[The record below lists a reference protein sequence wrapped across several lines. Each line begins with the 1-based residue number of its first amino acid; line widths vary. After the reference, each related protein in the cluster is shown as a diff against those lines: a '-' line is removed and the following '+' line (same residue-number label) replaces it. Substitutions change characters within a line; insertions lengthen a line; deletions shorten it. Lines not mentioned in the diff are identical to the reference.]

1 MKKEKGLHQKAMEP
15 QINRF
20 FSAVDGETKEIL
32 ISWHDYEDGRSL
44 QKTIHIPIEQD
55 PEVGATNFLTEYVPN
70 QYEFEW
76 AKESWRIE
84 IGPVFEGPG
93 PGDGSDAPFNII
105 TFHGTEADAK
115 AKSIEM
121 SSQWKTDYGTRIND
135 LGRYRVGASVT
146 RIS

>member
-1 MKKEKGLHQKAMEP
+1 MKKEEGLHQKAIEP

-93 PGDGSDAPFNII
+93 PGDGSDAPFDII
-105 TFHGTEADAK
+105 TFNGTEADAK
-115 AKSIEM
+115 AKSLEM
-121 SSQWKTDYGTRIND
+121 SSQWTADNGIHNTV
-135 LGRYRVGASVT
+135 LGSHQIGASIT